1 MVEVAGLEAMS
12 GALAQITGEMS
23 ELSLAEA
30 WNQQGFVDPV
40 AAGYGVDF
48 GVDEIRIGGNKPAI
62 SGDTSDSIHT
72 SSVADPVDAWHDY
85 VENEPTNV
93 SSITGGIVDGSDV
106 KVGTYSLLET
116 HPEVGVNVVKA
127 VMPVA
132 IPIQQGY
139 IAISQALGLSMD
151 AAEMDVETK
160 RKFAES
166 ITSGTDLIFDAA
178 KGLMKAWWDGVNIL
192 FPRKAV
198 EAVED
203 MMEEEG
209 FPIGGQGQG
218 YTSDL
223 DTEPFTQPI
232 VYGIGECLIYTRR
245 RSASLV
251 ERHTL
256 VTDKPVLIWTDNT
269 NIRWF
274 FSSDTLNDSVTLIW
288 TTTNAETGEVISSS
302 TSSLVAANTNFT
314 YDNKPLYGKGGSIS
328 KGSNTIETTLQ
339 YQFNTPVSNN
349 ALYSA
354 GWTLVYGTYH
364 GGEYPEGT
372 QQSQATMYTAA
383 SLPSAGGIAL
393 SEDTTEDVVPI
404 NLPVDPTSTVD
415 STVDP
420 ISPTDDD
427 TVSDLPLPPFPLP
440 IPDTEPSNPAVPLD
454 NPTVV
459 NSELINQ
466 LVEELANTIDPQPG
480 KSSGEI
486 NPPYLPS
493 KDDGQGGREYPSIV
507 PASGSGLIHVYNPT
521 PAEFVAFGNWLWVTY
536 ADTTID
542 KIWNNP
548 FDGIIGAFELYCT
561 PETSGTDNI
570 RSGFLVCPT
579 TAALM
584 RQRYIEIDCGTVIVP
599 EFYGNYLDYSPYSQ
613 AYVYLPFIGIN
624 EVSIDDIVGHAVNIR
639 YRIDTYN
646 GSCIAMIYVAKNDYL
661 NLCYQFAGNCA
672 VEVPLA
678 GGSQAAI
685 KAGVMQAEAYSR
697 AGIANAALSGASAI
711 GAGLAT
717 GGLAG
722 ALMGGLSMLGGMAGA
737 WYSGQ
742 RSIDAARVANKSTVQ
757 HSGQFGSS
765 HGAMGLKVPHIM
777 IRNPIQVKVTN
788 YNEDYGYPAHKRVI
802 VGGCSGYLRV
812 REVNVVSAF
821 ATDEEKMAIEA
832 ALKNGVYVS

>member
-1 MVEVAGLEAMS
+1 MIEVAGYNAMA
-12 GALAQITGEMS
+12 GALTQISGQLS

-48 GVDEIRIGGNKPAI
+48 GVDQIRIGGNKPAI
-62 SGDTSDSIHT
+62 SGDTSESIHT
-72 SSVADPVDAWHDY
+72 STEADPVDAWHDY
-85 VENEPTNV
+85 VENEPSNV
-93 SSITGGIVDGSDV
+93 SRITGGIVDGSDV
-106 KVGTYSLLET
+106 KVGMYSLLET
-116 HPEVGVNVVKA
+116 HPEVGVDVVKA
-127 VMPVA
+127 VMPIGV
-132 IPIQQGY
+132 PIAQGY
-139 IAISQALGLSMD
+139 TAIAQALGVSMD

-166 ITSGTDLIFDAA
+166 ITSGTGLLYDAA
-178 KGLMKAWWDGVNIL
+178 QGLMKAWWDGVNIL

-203 MMEEEG
+203 MMAEEG
-209 FPIGGQGQG
+209 IGGDGTG
-218 YTSDL
+218 KYMPTGVS
-223 DTEPFTQPI
+223 
-232 VYGIGECLIYTRR
+232 GLIYPNAYNNGIKTSPTIEYRDTRDGEGYK
-245 RSASLV
+245 L
-251 ERHTL
+251 E
-256 VTDKPVLIWTDNT
+256 IT
-269 NIRWF
+269 NGF
-274 FSSDTLNDSVTLIW
+274 FAIF
-288 TTTNAETGEVISSS
+288 E
-302 TSSLVAANTNFT
+302 TSSALIRVPASQERIISIKETYYRNWSDPGEESQYTRTGSRQSDYYLGNTTGLSLSGWVITPRGPSLTDGNNYT
-314 YDNKPLYGKGGSIS
+314 IADIGKILSYGP
-328 KGSNTIETTLQ
+328 
-339 YQFNTPVSNN
+339 YTPS
-349 ALYSA
+349 
-354 GWTLVYGTYH
+354 
-364 GGEYPEGT
+364 GEYPEGT
-372 QQSQATMYTAA
+372 YPSQATAYTA
-383 SLPSAGGIAL
+383 STLPSAGGIAL

-404 NLPVDPTSTVD
+404 NLPLDPTNTVD
-415 STVDP
+415 STLDP
-420 ISPTDDD
+420 TSPTDDD
-427 TVSDLPLPPFPLP
+427 TVSDLPLPPFPYP
-440 IPDTEPSNPAVPLD
+440 IPDTEPSNPSIPLD
-454 NPTVV
+454 DPTVI

-466 LVEELANTIDPQPG
+466 LVEELANTVDPQPAQ
-480 KSSGEI
+480 SSGEI
-486 NPPYLPS
+486 LPPYLPS
-493 KDDGQGGREYPSIV
+493 MDDGQGGRVYPSII

-536 ADTTID
+536 ADATID

-561 PETSGTDNI
+561 PETDGTDNI

-613 AYVYLPFIGIN
+613 AYIYLPFIGIN
-624 EVSIDDIVGHAVNIR
+624 EVSVDDIVGHAVNIR
-639 YRIDTYN
+639 YRVDTYN
-646 GSCIAMIYVAKNDYL
+646 GSCIAMIYVAKNNYM

-757 HSGQFGSS
+757 HSGQFGAS

-788 YNEDYGYPAHKRVI
+788 YNEDYGYPSHKRVI